1 MAQNSLRKPSLI
13 GQLRVSLLPAA
24 LVCGGFYFFWYRDA
38 LYLEN
43 LKLERLTQQRRL
55 IHPLEVMALKLPEFQ
70 REVDLLEAKIR
81 TLKGDPAS
89 TTRQQR

>member
-1 MAQNSLRKPSLI
+1 M
-13 GQLRVSLLPAA
+13 LPAA
-24 LVCGGFYFFWYRDA
+24 LVCRASHFFWYRDA

-55 IHPLEVMALKLPEFQ
+55 IHALEVMALKLPEFQ
-70 REVDLLEAKIR
+70 REVDLLEAKIK
-81 TLKGDPAS
+81 TLEGDPAS